1 MRYPSML
8 MVISTCEIRPFLH
21 RPTHT
26 SLNRSFSL
34 RISRKTSKGS
44 TAAHRRV
51 LHLAMSLVDLRI
63 PLLSPT
69 AGIPRPKTLPKPTI
83 PKATLPKPTIPK
95 ATVPKATVPK
105 GTLPKATLPKAAIPK
120 VTPPKTTLP
129 KPTIPR
135 AALPKALRAAAKL
148 PSKRPGFV
156 QPAPK

>member
-95 ATVPKATVPK
+95 ATVPK

-120 VTPPKTTLP
+120 VTLPKTTLP
-129 KPTIPR
+129 KPTIPW

-156 QPAPK
+156 QPAPR